1 MDIDFVI
8 TWVDGTQKDWINNYN
23 KYLPLNSSKK
33 IDVSESRYRDNG
45 LLKYWFRSVE
55 KFAPWVR
62 KVHLITDNQKPIWLN
77 EKCEKLNLVYH
88 QDYIDTKFLPLFNS
102 NAIELGMH
110 KIKDL
115 ADNFVY
121 FNDDFFLINKI
132 TPDYYFSRDGIV
144 DDFATIENIVPH
156 DDFGQILLNNEKAL
170 EKIID
175 KNKLIRKKIFNYLST
190 KYPININLK
199 NLYRIMIR
207 KYNHLQ
213 FSHYSQPYKKEVF
226 NEVWN
231 LLPNELIETIKN
243 RYRTNEDI
251 SHYIFREYNI
261 FNNKIKTSYKNK
273 KRKYFDISDNLEN
286 LLEHIRNQKCSEI
299 VINDQLCEDYQH
311 RIDLIRDSFEI
322 ILPKKSI
329 FEL

>member
-132 TPDYYFSRDGIV
+132 TPEYYFAKNGIIK
-144 DDFATIENIVPH
+144 DFATIENIIPH
-156 DDFGQILLNNEKAL
+156 DDFGQILLNNEKTL

-175 KNKLIRKKIFNYLST
+175 KNKLLRKNILNFVSI
-190 KYPININLK
+190 KYPLNTNLK
-199 NLYRIMIR
+199 NLYRIIIR

-213 FSHYSQPYKKEVF
+213 FSHYSQPYNKKIF
-226 NEVWN
+226 NEVWQC
-231 LLPNELIETIKN
+231 LENELTATIKN
-243 RYRTNEDI
+243 KYRTNEDI
-251 SHYIFREYNI
+251 SHYIFREFNI
-261 FNNKIKTSYKNK
+261 FNNKIKISYKNK
-273 KRKYFDISDNLEN
+273 KRKYFDISDNLDG
-286 LLEHIRNQKCSEI
+286 LLDHIANQKCSEI

>member
-144 DDFATIENIVPH
+144 DDFATIENIIPH

-175 KNKLIRKKIFNYLST
+175 KNKLIRIF
-190 KYPININLK
+190 
-199 NLYRIMIR
+199 
-207 KYNHLQ
+207 
-213 FSHYSQPYKKEVF
+213 FSF
-226 NEVWN
+226 N
-231 LLPNELIETIKN
+231 
-243 RYRTNEDI
+243 
-251 SHYIFREYNI
+251 SH
-261 FNNKIKTSYKNK
+261 
-273 KRKYFDISDNLEN
+273 
-286 LLEHIRNQKCSEI
+286 
-299 VINDQLCEDYQH
+299 
-311 RIDLIRDSFEI
+311 
-322 ILPKKSI
+322 
-329 FEL
+329 